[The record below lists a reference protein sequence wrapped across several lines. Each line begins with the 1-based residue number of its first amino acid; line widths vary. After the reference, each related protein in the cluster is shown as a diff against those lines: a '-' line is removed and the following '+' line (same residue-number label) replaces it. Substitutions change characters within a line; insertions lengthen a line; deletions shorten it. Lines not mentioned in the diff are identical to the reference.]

1 MTNSSRPRLFII
13 GGNFAGLSTARAL
26 SSRHF
31 DVTVIDPTPNFEW
44 LPHIHELISRHKKA
58 EQLRHDR
65 QQLLDRAGH
74 RFLQDTVTAIDKSQ
88 QRVQLASGQYLSYD
102 ELIVAVGN
110 ISLIEKVKGASEYAI
125 PFGSVSD
132 AERAALQLQR
142 LDSLSL
148 PERPVVI
155 VGASIEGIEVL
166 GEIIR
171 RYRRQWRFQLH
182 IIEAQDTVLP
192 QYHGIDTYLKELSKD
207 LDIRW
212 HTGRKVQEVCK
223 DSVVLDNGEVLAS
236 RVTLWCAG
244 AIPHPLLAEAD
255 LAPQGQYAPVNAAL
269 QSLADDHIWI
279 AGDAASFATD
289 LGKQAYHAL
298 PMGVLIAR
306 NINRAR
312 QHRELMPFKPLAIP
326 SLMSFGEVGFLL
338 SKSHALASPSLI
350 AAKEGVF
357 QANFNLLKLPK
368 HVSEWHDLKDSLM
381 FSAINIG
388 KLAKNT
394 WTEGKL
400 LHARHFQARSR

>member
-1 MTNSSRPRLFII
+1 MSRSSRPRLLII
-13 GGNFAGLSTARAL
+13 GGNFAGLSAAKAL
-26 SSRHF
+26 PNRQF
-31 DVTVIDPTPNFEW
+31 EVTVIDPTPYFEW

-65 QQLLDRAGH
+65 QQLLERAGH
-74 RFLQDTVTAIDKSQ
+74 RFLQDTVTAIDKNQ
-88 QRVQLASGQYLSYD
+88 QRVQLASGQYLAYD
-102 ELIVAVGN
+102 ELVVAVGN

-148 PERPVVI
+148 LERPVVI
-155 VGASIEGIEVL
+155 VGASIEGIEIL

-182 IIEAQDTVLP
+182 IIEAQTSIMS
-192 QYHGIDTYLKELSKD
+192 QYQGMDNYLKELSHD
-207 LDIRW
+207 LDIHW

-223 DSVVLDNGEVLAS
+223 DSVVLDNGEILTS

-244 AIPHPLLAEAD
+244 AIPHPLLAEAG
-255 LAPQGQYAPVNAAL
+255 LAPQGQYAPVKPTL
-269 QSLADDHIWI
+269 QSFVDNHIWL
-279 AGDAASFATD
+279 AGDATAFPVELA
-289 LGKQAYHAL
+289 KQAYHAL
-298 PMGVLIAR
+298 PMGALIAK

-312 QHRELMPFKPLAIP
+312 QHRNLMPFKPLAIP

-338 SKSHALASPSLI
+338 FKSHAIASPSLI

-357 QANFNLLKLPK
+357 QANFTLLKIPRQI
-368 HVSEWHDLKDSLM
+368 SEWHDLKDSLT
-381 FSAINIG
+381 FSAINMG
-388 KLAKNT
+388 KLVKNT
-394 WTEGKL
+394 WADGKL
-400 LHARHFQARSR
+400 LHARYFDAG

>member
-1 MTNSSRPRLFII
+1 MSHSPRPRVLIV
-13 GGNFAGLSTARAL
+13 GGNFAGLSAARAL
-26 SSRHF
+26 SSRQF
-31 DVTVIDPTPNFEW
+31 DVTVIDPTPYFEW

-65 QQLLDRAGH
+65 QQLLERAGH
-74 RFLQDTVTAIDKSQ
+74 RFLQDSVTAIDKSQ
-88 QRVQLASGQYLSYD
+88 QRVQLASGQYLAYD

-110 ISLIEKVKGASEYAI
+110 ISLIEKIKGAREYAI

-182 IIEAQDTVLP
+182 IVEAQTSIMP
-192 QYHGIDTYLKELSKD
+192 QYQGMDSYLKELCND
-207 LDIRW
+207 LDIQW
-212 HTGRKVQEVCK
+212 HMGRKVQEVCK
-223 DSVVLDNGEVLAS
+223 DSVVLDNGDVFAS

-244 AIPHPLLAEAD
+244 AIPHPLLAEAG
-255 LAPQGQYAPVNAAL
+255 LAPHGQYAAVKSTL
-269 QSLADDHIWI
+269 QSSVDNHIWL
-279 AGDAASFATD
+279 AGDAAAFPVD
-289 LGKQAYHAL
+289 LAKQAYHAL
-298 PMGVLIAR
+298 PMGALIAK
-306 NINRAR
+306 NINRVR
-312 QHRELMPFKPLAIP
+312 QHRDLMPFKPLAIP

-338 SKSHALASPSLI
+338 FKSHAIASPSLI

-357 QANFNLLKLPK
+357 QANFNLLKIPRQIN
-368 HVSEWHDLKDSLM
+368 EWHDLKDSLT
-381 FSAINIG
+381 FSAINMG
-388 KLAKNT
+388 KLVKNT
-394 WTEGKL
+394 WAGGKL
-400 LHARHFQARSR
+400 LHARRFGAGKR

>member
-1 MTNSSRPRLFII
+1 MSHSPRPRVLIV
-13 GGNFAGLSTARAL
+13 GGNFAGLSAARAL
-26 SSRHF
+26 SSRQF
-31 DVTVIDPTPNFEW
+31 DVTVIDPTPYFEW

-65 QQLLDRAGH
+65 QQLLERAGH
-74 RFLQDTVTAIDKSQ
+74 RFLQDSVTAIDKSQ
-88 QRVQLASGQYLSYD
+88 QRVQLASGQYLAYD

-110 ISLIEKVKGASEYAI
+110 ISLIEKIKGAREYAI

-182 IIEAQDTVLP
+182 IVEAQTSIMP
-192 QYHGIDTYLKELSKD
+192 QYQGMDSYLKELCND
-207 LDIRW
+207 LDIQW
-212 HTGRKVQEVCK
+212 HMGRKVQEVCK
-223 DSVVLDNGEVLAS
+223 DSVVLDNGDVFAS

-244 AIPHPLLAEAD
+244 AIPHPLLAEAG
-255 LAPQGQYAPVNAAL
+255 LAPHGQYAAVKSTL
-269 QSLADDHIWI
+269 QSSVDNHMWL
-279 AGDAASFATD
+279 AGDAAAFPVD
-289 LGKQAYHAL
+289 LAKQAYHAL
-298 PMGVLIAR
+298 PMGALIAK
-306 NINRAR
+306 NINRVR
-312 QHRELMPFKPLAIP
+312 QHRDLMPFKPLAIP

-338 SKSHALASPSLI
+338 FKSHAIASPSLI

-357 QANFNLLKLPK
+357 QANFNLLKIPRQIN
-368 HVSEWHDLKDSLM
+368 EWHDLKDSLT
-381 FSAINIG
+381 FSAINMG
-388 KLAKNT
+388 KLVKNT
-394 WTEGKL
+394 WAGGKL
-400 LHARHFQARSR
+400 LHARRFEAGKR